1 MQEGSKSIMST
12 NSTITTIII
21 VNDSVDHGPL
31 ICRKV
36 INCVHDFVEAF
47 ARTQRKAVSSHQP
60 RPKESRLHV
69 KQAVPSHLL
78 AAAPRLTF
86 RTVYPVKTIPEDL
99 LLSFIILE
107 EILGEHNQ
115 NWCQNEIIWG
125 SFHSTGLP
133 SPWFCLYWM
142 QCLQRH

>member
-47 ARTQRKAVSSHQP
+47 ARTQRKAASSQP

-69 KQAVPSHLL
+69 KQAVPSHLVQL
-78 AAAPRLTF
+78 VVQGLNIQDPSRLTDK
-86 RTVYPVKTIPEDL
+86 TVYPVKTNPEDL
-99 LLSFIILE
+99 PLSSTLSFRRLLVWSIIE
-107 EILGEHNQ
+107 TSVPE
-115 NWCQNEIIWG
+115 
-125 SFHSTGLP
+125 
-133 SPWFCLYWM
+133 
-142 QCLQRH
+142 